1 MTFISKMRIIQV
13 LLVTFIG
20 NIKLDD
26 TYSRSATAP
35 RPMVRAK
42 YNNYTQ
48 AISDAVR
55 NYQNN

>member
-1 MTFISKMRIIQV
+1 MKVIQAP
-13 LLVTFIG
+13 LVTFIG

-26 TYSRSATAP
+26 TCGRSGTAP

-48 AISDAVR
+48 TISDEVR